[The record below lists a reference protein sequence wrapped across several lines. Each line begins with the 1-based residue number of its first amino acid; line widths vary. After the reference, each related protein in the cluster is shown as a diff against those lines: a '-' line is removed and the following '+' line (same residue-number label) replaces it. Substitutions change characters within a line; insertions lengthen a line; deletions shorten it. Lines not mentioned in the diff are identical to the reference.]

1 MDLSKVTIIIPSY
14 KRQEYAINAL
24 KYWSKYDVNLHLLD
38 GSDDPI
44 LNIDKEINNPRINY
58 HHIKILSEVERIKK
72 ILPLIK
78 TKYTILSSDDDLL
91 LPNALSNCL
100 EEIEK
105 DEDIISC
112 YGQTLSFY
120 NINKEL
126 KFFRTDVD
134 LKNFSNNSV
143 MPIKRLKYHMLN
155 YVPSIIYSVMLTKFF
170 INIFD
175 TNNFNKYKYHAAM
188 EFRASLLINYYGRS
202 KVTENLIV
210 LRNKDTSSATKKNL
224 SKTSFFRTLYYSKN
238 QKIDFINDLV
248 FSVRKIIKD
257 QDAFYL
263 NKIFNASLKYYLF
276 FIIKIFFKK
285 KLNLIITNNIPYLY
299 KKKRAKKF
307 SKLISLFNLK
317 SYCEDEKIKLNDSD
331 LNIIKKISFN

>member
-120 NINKEL
+120 NINK
-126 KFFRTDVD
+126 
-134 LKNFSNNSV
+134 
-143 MPIKRLKYHMLN
+143 
-155 YVPSIIYSVMLTKFF
+155 
-170 INIFD
+170 
-175 TNNFNKYKYHAAM
+175 
-188 EFRASLLINYYGRS
+188 
-202 KVTENLIV
+202 
-210 LRNKDTSSATKKNL
+210 
-224 SKTSFFRTLYYSKN
+224 
-238 QKIDFINDLV
+238 
-248 FSVRKIIKD
+248 
-257 QDAFYL
+257 
-263 NKIFNASLKYYLF
+263 
-276 FIIKIFFKK
+276 
-285 KLNLIITNNIPYLY
+285 
-299 KKKRAKKF
+299 
-307 SKLISLFNLK
+307 
-317 SYCEDEKIKLNDSD
+317 
-331 LNIIKKISFN
+331 